1 MRTFEVGQCHHRD
14 ASGRPDCRERI
25 VAKGANLCP
34 PHEAIWQKAARKRR
48 AARQSAA
55 ASSTAPGATATK
67 RGSAK
72 FGPTQCHAPGCHG
85 ERYITSSLL
94 CRDHQKA
101 WSRGEF
107 RLSQRGWDQ
116 LNTSPARSTS
126 ASGAPSSRP
135 APEPETRPEI
145 DGAAIE
151 RAVLSGLKDFQRRT
165 VDYVFKR
172 LYTDENP
179 ISRFLVADEVGLGKT
194 LVARGLVA
202 RAINRLQQAG
212 TKRIDVIY
220 ICSNAD
226 IAAQNIRRLNV
237 TGRGDFNLSSRIT
250 LLPLQ
255 LRQLNQNGLNFVSFT
270 PGTSFD
276 FGQRTGQAAERALLF
291 RLLEHA
297 WGKPAMNRAG
307 AYRLMRGGKQL
318 DRFRDLVKWTPATVG
333 IGDGQIDPTLAES
346 FLQELGRATAA
357 SALKERFLRLVEVH
371 TRREPTEY
379 WHQRMEI
386 VSELR
391 RLLARSC
398 IAALEPDLII
408 LDEFQR
414 FRHLLED
421 PNPDDP
427 DDIRALAHELFAQP
441 DAKVLMLSATPY
453 KMYTLS
459 DEADDDHYRDFVKTS
474 QFLLGAEA
482 ASGFSQDLGDFRR
495 AMFTA
500 GDGSD
505 ASDLIRLKRKI
516 ERRLR
521 RVMARTER
529 LSVTEDR
536 SGMLEQQPTP
546 AMRLE
551 PRDLRSYVL
560 TDRLSRK
567 LGSGDSMEYWKSAPY
582 LTNFMEGYKLKR
594 DLRDAIGVDADEEV
608 IDLLR
613 TATDDGLLSFDQV
626 RAYQQ
631 VDPGNARLRALMA
644 DTLDRGAWQLLWMPP
659 SMPYYESGPPFDD
672 PAIGDFTKRLIFS
685 SWTVAPQAIACMVS
699 YEAER
704 RMVRKAH
711 KHRINTAEARQ
722 RQRGLLRFAR
732 DSRNQERLVGM
743 PVFVL
748 LYPSPTLARVGD
760 PLVLAATLT
769 PGRRPQ
775 AAELIEAVKADLADR
790 LGPVLR
796 RAPDGP
802 VDENWYW
809 AAPLILDARA
819 DADLI
824 HGWLGRPSASAAWD
838 AGDTQSESESAF
850 AAHVQLAR
858 DAAFQS
864 GGLGA
869 PPDDLL
875 DVLAR
880 CGLASPANVALRSL
894 ARAVGGPRK
903 ASDVLVRDAA
913 ARIAWGF
920 RALFNVPEVMALV
933 RTTEGGDEA
942 YWRAAL
948 EYCVAG
954 NLQAV
959 LDEYLHVLPEWLGLV
974 GRRENAQLD
983 ELARE
988 VNEVVSMR
996 AASYGVDEVRRTEA
1010 GISLEPQ
1017 KLRARY
1023 ALRFGVR
1030 ATDEAASLH
1039 RAGLVRSAFNSPFWP
1054 FVLASTSLGQEGLD
1068 FHQYCHAVVHWNLP
1082 ANPVDMEQREGRVH
1096 RYKGHAVRKNVAREH
1111 AAVGLAS
1118 RGRDPWEPMFE
1129 AARPPRT
1136 TRDRDLV
1143 PYWIYATKGGSRI
1156 ERYVPAL
1163 PMSRDAVKMGQMRR
1177 SLAAYR
1183 LVFGQPRQEDMLA
1196 YLGGRM
1202 SPEQVATLAEQ
1213 LRIDL
1218 TPR

>member
-1 MRTFEVGQCHHRD
+1 MTSTCAARPNGPYGID
-14 ASGRPDCRERI
+14 ASQSCTKPVHRPW
-25 VAKGANLCP
+25 AALCTE
-34 PHEAIWQKAARKRR
+34 HEATWRVVRRQRVEAR
-48 AARQSAA
+48 AGGGQSPEN
-55 ASSTAPGATATK
+55 ASK
-67 RGSAK
+67 V
-72 FGPTQCHAPGCHG
+72 
-85 ERYITSSLL
+85 SS
-94 CRDHQKA
+94 
-101 WSRGEF
+101 SEV
-107 RLSQRGWDQ
+107 
-116 LNTSPARSTS
+116 
-126 ASGAPSSRP
+126 
-135 APEPETRPEI
+135 

-151 RAVLSGLKDFQRRT
+151 KSVLAGLKDFQRRT
-165 VDYVFKR
+165 VDYVFRR
-172 LYTDENP
+172 LYTDDKP
-179 ISRFLVADEVGLGKT
+179 VSRFLVADEVGLGKT

-202 RAINRLQQAG
+202 RVINRLQQAG

-297 WGKPAMNRAG
+297 WGRQAMNRSG

-318 DRFRDLVKWTPATVG
+318 ERFRDLVKWTPAAVG
-333 IGDGQIDPTLAES
+333 VGDGQIDPTLAKS
-346 FLQELGRATAA
+346 FVRELGRATSA
-357 SALKERFLRLVEVH
+357 SGLQQRFFDLVDVH
-371 TRREPTEY
+371 TRREPGEY

-505 ASDLIRLKRKI
+505 PSNLIRLKKRI

-521 RVMARTER
+521 MVMARTER

-594 DLRDAIGVDADEEV
+594 DLRDAIGVDGDLEIIE
-608 IDLLR
+608 LLR
-613 TATDDGLLSFDQV
+613 SATDDGLLSFDQV
-626 RAYQQ
+626 RGYQQ

-659 SMPYYESGPPFDD
+659 SMPYYEPGPPFDD
-672 PAIGDFTKRLIFS
+672 PVIGDFTKRLIFS
-685 SWTVAPQAIACMVS
+685 SWTVAPQAIACMLS

-711 KHRINTAEARQ
+711 KHRINTPEARQ

-732 DSRNQERLVGM
+732 DPRNQERLVGM

-748 LYPSPTLARVGD
+748 LYPSPTLARLGD

-775 AAELIEAVKADLADR
+775 AAELVEAVKSELATR

-819 DADLI
+819 DPELI
-824 HGWLGRPSASAAWD
+824 HSWLGRPRASVAWD
-838 AGDTQSESESAF
+838 AGEAQSESESAF
-850 AAHVQLAR
+850 TAHVQLAR
-858 DAAFQS
+858 DAAFQP
-864 GGLGA
+864 GGLGH
-869 PPDDLL
+869 PPEDLL

-880 CGLASPANVALRSL
+880 SALASPANAALRSL
-894 ARAVGGPRK
+894 ARAVGGPRR
-903 ASDVLVRDAA
+903 ASDVRVRDAA

-948 EYCVAG
+948 EYCFAG

-974 GRRENAQLD
+974 GRREEAQLA

-988 VNEVVSMR
+988 VSDVVSMR
-996 AASYGVDEVRRTEA
+996 AANYGVEEVRRTEA
-1010 GISLEPQ
+1010 GVSLEPQ

-1111 AAVGLAS
+1111 STVGLAS

-1136 TRDRDLV
+1136 THDRDLV
-1143 PYWIYATKGGSRI
+1143 PYWVYATDGGSRI

-1196 YLGGRM
+1196 YLGDRM
-1202 SPEQVATLAEQ
+1202 SPEAVADLAEQ

>member
-1 MRTFEVGQCHHRD
+1 MRSPDGICSARRNGPYGIDATEKCTKPVHRPW
-14 ASGRPDCRERI
+14 AL
-25 VAKGANLCP
+25 LCTE
-34 PHEAIWQKAARKRR
+34 HEAIWQIIRKERATARR
-48 AARQSAA
+48 AGVEESELRSGIRRPSAEQAA
-55 ASSTAPGATATK
+55 APGM
-67 RGSAK
+67 
-72 FGPTQCHAPGCHG
+72 
-85 ERYITSSLL
+85 
-94 CRDHQKA
+94 
-101 WSRGEF
+101 
-107 RLSQRGWDQ
+107 
-116 LNTSPARSTS
+116 
-126 ASGAPSSRP
+126 PSF
-135 APEPETRPEI
+135 
-145 DGAAIE
+145 DGAEIE
-151 RAVLSGLKDFQRRT
+151 RTVMSGLKDFQRRT

-172 LYTDENP
+172 LYTDPKPVN
-179 ISRFLVADEVGLGKT
+179 RFLVADEVGLGKT

-202 RAINRLQQAG
+202 RSINRLQKQG
-212 TKRIDVIY
+212 VKRIDVIY

-237 TGRGDFNLSSRIT
+237 TGRQDFNLSSRIT

-255 LRQLNQNGLNFVSFT
+255 LKKLNDNGLNFVSFT

-297 WGKPAMNRAG
+297 WGRKAMDRSG
-307 AYRLMRGGKQL
+307 AYRLMRASKRL
-318 DRFRDLVKWTPATVG
+318 DRFRDHVKWTPSGVG
-333 IGDGQIDPTLAES
+333 GGDNQIDPTLAGS
-346 FLQELGRATAA
+346 FVAELAKAEEATG
-357 SALKERFLRLVEVH
+357 LKTRFFELVEIH
-371 TRREPTEY
+371 TRTEPREY
-379 WHQRMEI
+379 WHQRQEI
-386 VSELR
+386 VAELR

-427 DDIRALAHELFAQP
+427 DDIRSLAHELFNQP

-474 QFLLGAEA
+474 RFLLGPEA
-482 ASGFSQDLGDFRR
+482 ASGFSQDLNDFRR
-495 AMFTA
+495 GMFTV
-500 GDGSD
+500 GEGVDPSN
-505 ASDLIRLKRKI
+505 LIRLKRKI

-521 RVMARTER
+521 LVMARTER

-536 SGMLEQQPTP
+536 SGMLVHAPTS

-551 PRDLRSYVL
+551 ARDLRSYIL
-560 TDRLSRK
+560 ADRLSRK
-567 LGSGDSMEYWKSAPY
+567 LGAGDAMEYWKSAPY

-594 DLRDAIGVDADEEV
+594 EMKKAIEPGGDPE
-608 IDLLR
+608 IRDLLR
-613 TATDDGLLSFDQV
+613 SAGDDGLLSFDQI
-626 RAYQQ
+626 RAYER

-659 SMPYYESGPPFDD
+659 SLPYYEPGPPFDS
-672 PAIGDFTKRLIFS
+672 PEIGDFTKRLIFS
-685 SWTVAPQAIACMVS
+685 SWTVAPQAIACMLS

-704 RMVRKAH
+704 RMVRKG
-711 KHRINTAEARQ
+711 HRRRVNTGEARK

-743 PVFVL
+743 PVFGL
-748 LYPSPTLARVGD
+748 MYPSPTLARLGD
-760 PLVLAATLT
+760 PLQLASTLS
-769 PGRRPQ
+769 PGRVMTQ
-775 AAELIEAVKADLADR
+775 DVLLGAVEKELRSR

-796 RAPDGP
+796 RAPTDGP
-802 VDENWYW
+802 VDEDWYW

-819 DADLI
+819 NADLI
-824 HGWLGRPSASAAWD
+824 TTFLGRVNAAAAWD
-838 AGDTQSESESAF
+838 AGEAASEAESTF
-850 AAHVQLAR
+850 AAHVERAH
-858 DAAFQS
+858 DTAFQPQ
-864 GGLGA
+864 GLGR
-869 PPDDLL
+869 PPDDLFS
-875 DVLAR
+875 VLAR
-880 CGLASPANVALRSL
+880 LAVAGPANAALRSL

-903 ASDVLVRDAA
+903 ASDVPVREAA
-913 ARIAWGF
+913 ARVAWGY
-920 RALFNVPEVMALV
+920 RVLFNVPEVMALV

-942 YWRAAL
+942 YWRAVL
-948 EYCVAG
+948 EYSFAG
-954 NLQAV
+954 NIQAV

-974 GRRENAQLD
+974 GRHHEAQVA

-988 VNEVVSMR
+988 VHDVISMR
-996 AASYGVDEVRRTEA
+996 AANYGVEEVLTTEA
-1010 GISLEPQ
+1010 GVSLESRN
-1017 KLRARY
+1017 LRARY

-1030 ATDEAASLH
+1030 ATDESASLH

-1054 FVLASTSLGQEGLD
+1054 FALASTSLGQEGLD

-1096 RYKGHAVRKNVAREH
+1096 RYKGHAVRKNVARVH
-1111 AAVGLAS
+1111 SAVAFNT
-1118 RGRDPWEPMFE
+1118 RGRDPWEPMFD
-1129 AARPPRT
+1129 AARPERST
-1136 TRDRDLV
+1136 HDRDLI
-1143 PYWIYATKGGSRI
+1143 PYWVYALEGGSRI

-1163 PMSRDAVKMGQMRR
+1163 PLSRDSVKLERMRR

-1196 YLGGRM
+1196 YLGGRLT
-1202 SPEQVATLAEQ
+1202 PQEVETLAQQ

-1218 TPR
+1218 TPK

>member
-1 MRTFEVGQCHHRD
+1 MRTFPVGQCHHRD
-14 ASGRPDCRERI
+14 AIGQPDCHERI
-25 VAKGANLCP
+25 VAKYANLCP
-34 PHEAIWQKAARKRR
+34 THEAIWQRAARARR
-48 AARQSAA
+48 AARRASDAAIASGTYRQRAA
-55 ASSTAPGATATK
+55 AETAA
-67 RGSAK
+67 
-72 FGPTQCHAPGCHG
+72 
-85 ERYITSSLL
+85 
-94 CRDHQKA
+94 
-101 WSRGEF
+101 
-107 RLSQRGWDQ
+107 
-116 LNTSPARSTS
+116 NV
-126 ASGAPSSRP
+126 
-135 APEPETRPEI
+135 

-151 RAVLSGLKDFQRRT
+151 RSVMAGLKDFQRRT

-172 LYTDENP
+172 LYTDPKRVN
-179 ISRFLVADEVGLGKT
+179 RFLVADEVGLGKT

-202 RAINRLQQAG
+202 RAINRLQQEG
-212 TKRIDVIY
+212 VKRIDVIY

-237 TGRGDFNLSSRIT
+237 TGREDFNLSSRIT

-255 LRQLNQNGLNFVSFT
+255 LRKLNQNGLNFVSFT

-297 WGKPAMNRAG
+297 WGKQAMNRSG
-307 AYRLMRGGKQL
+307 AYRLMRGSKRL
-318 DRFRDLVKWTPATVG
+318 DRFRDQVKWTPSKVG
-333 IGDGQIDPTLAES
+333 VGDGQIDPTLAES
-346 FLQELGRATAA
+346 FVAELAMATEA
-357 SALKERFLRLVEVH
+357 SGLMQRFFALVDVH
-371 TRREPTEY
+371 TRTEPDAY
-379 WHQRMEI
+379 WHRRMEM

-427 DDIRALAHELFAQP
+427 DDIRSLAHALFDQP

-474 QFLLGAEA
+474 HFLLGSEA
-482 ASGFSQDLGDFRR
+482 ALGFGQDLGDFRR
-495 AMFTA
+495 GMFTA

-505 ASDLIRLKRKI
+505 VSNLVRLKKKI

-521 RVMARTER
+521 LVMARTER

-551 PRDLRSYVL
+551 PRDLRSYVM
-560 TDRLSRK
+560 TDLLSRK
-567 LGSGDSMEYWKSAPY
+567 LGSGDAMEYWKSAPY

-594 DLRDAIGVDADEEV
+594 ELRDAIGADGDQEI

-613 TATDDGLLSFDQV
+613 AATDDGLLSFDQV
-626 RAYQQ
+626 RAYEQ
-631 VDPGNARLRALMA
+631 VDPANARLRALMA

-659 SMPYYESGPPFDD
+659 SMPYYEQGPPFDD
-672 PAIGDFTKRLIFS
+672 AAIGDFTKRLIFS
-685 SWTVAPQAIACMVS
+685 SWTVAPQAIACMLS

-704 RMVRKAH
+704 RMVRKGH
-711 KHRINTAEARQ
+711 KRRINTAEARQ

-732 DSRNQERLVGM
+732 DSRNPDRLVGM
-743 PVFVL
+743 PVFGL
-748 LYPSPTLARVGD
+748 LYPSPTLARLGD
-760 PLVLAATLT
+760 PLQLAATLT
-769 PGRRPQ
+769 PGRLPTR
-775 AAELIEAVKADLADR
+775 AELIEAVKSKLVAL

-796 RAPDGP
+796 RAPEGP
-802 VDENWYW
+802 VDEDWYW
-809 AAPLILDARA
+809 AAPLILDARTNP
-819 DADLI
+819 DLI
-824 HGWLGRPSASAAWD
+824 LSWLGRPTASAAWD
-838 AGDTQSESESAF
+838 AGEALTESESAF
-850 AAHVQLAR
+850 AAHVELAR
-858 DAAFQS
+858 DAAFQPQNF
-864 GGLGA
+864 GH

-880 CGLASPANVALRSL
+880 SAIASPGNAALRSL
-894 ARAVGGPRK
+894 ARAVGGTRRV
-903 ASDVLVRDAA
+903 SDVAVRDAA

-942 YWRAAL
+942 YWRAVL
-948 EYCVAG
+948 EYCFAG

-974 GRRENAQLD
+974 GRHEEAQLAD
-983 ELARE
+983 LARE

-996 AASYGVDEVRRTEA
+996 AANYGVEEVVRTDQ
-1010 GISLEPQ
+1010 GVSLESQ

-1111 AAVGLAS
+1111 SVVGLNA
-1118 RGRDPWEPMFE
+1118 RGHDPWAPMFE
-1129 AARPPRT
+1129 AARPERSG
-1136 TRDRDLV
+1136 RDRDLV
-1143 PYWIYATKGGSRI
+1143 PYWVYATEGGSRI

-1163 PMSRDAVKMGQMRR
+1163 PMSRDAMKMMQMRR

-1202 SPEQVATLAEQ
+1202 SPEQIAELSEQ